1 MELSYQDKGNYFR
14 GLLIL
19 IGKDN
24 IIDENERI
32 KVVELGKKLG
42 FDPKFCRD
50 AVNNFLENDYIDTK
64 PPKFSSKLTAEKFFE
79 DAIYLA
85 VADNEL
91 QIEELEWL
99 KSVAIENNLED
110 KWLDKKLQH
119 STSKLRSLKNLR
131 SINFEVK

>member
-1 MELSYQDKGNYFR
+1 MEFSYQDKGNYFR

-32 KVVELGKKLG
+32 KVIELGRKLG
-42 FDPKFCRD
+42 FDPKFCSD
-50 AVNNFLENDYIDTK
+50 AVNDLLENEFIDEK
-64 PPKFSSKLTAEKFFE
+64 PPKFSSKDTAEKFFD
-79 DAIYLA
+79 DAFQLA
-85 VADNEL
+85 IVDNEM

-110 KWLDKKLQH
+110 KWFDKKLQQ
-119 STSKLRSLKNLR
+119 STNKIKPIKQLN
-131 SINFEVK
+131 